1 MTTVNPI
8 CVQEQVLTGDTL
20 EEKWAQAASWGFDGI
35 ELRGRGEGAFAARL
49 PELRR
54 ATANGVPMPT
64 VCVEMSHFIG
74 AFDPD
79 LRRDAIAQMGDQL
92 RVIGELG
99 GRGAMTPA
107 SWGMFSRRLPPFEP
121 PRTPAEDTAV
131 LVDGL
136 GALGEIAASHGVM
149 IFLEP
154 LNRYEDHMVNR
165 LGDAVELIR
174 EIGLDSVRVGA
185 DTYHMN
191 IEEADP
197 AAALIEAGPYIGHVQ
212 ASDSNRLEPG
222 AGHIDWA
229 MFGASLQAIGYDGPI
244 AIESR
249 LSGEAAAVLPS
260 VPPLLRRYL

>member
-1 MTTVNPI
+1 VTSNPI
-8 CVQEQVLTGDTL
+8 AVQEQHLPGDTML
-20 EEKWAQAASWGFDGI
+20 EKWDIAQAWGFDGI
-35 ELRGRGEGAFAARL
+35 ELRGRGDGAFAARL
-49 PELRR
+49 PELR
-54 ATANGVPMPT
+54 AAAAAGVRMPT

-74 AFDPD
+74 AFDAD
-79 LRRDAIAQMGDQL
+79 LRADALTQMLDEL
-92 RVIGELG
+92 RVMAEIG

-121 PRTPAEDTAV
+121 PRSPEEDAGI
-131 LVDGL
+131 LVDQL
-136 GALGEIAASHGVM
+136 GALGDEASRLGVQ

-165 LGDAVELIR
+165 LADAVALI
-174 EIGLDSVRVGA
+174 ETVGSDAVRVAA

-197 AAALIEAGPYIGHVQ
+197 AAALVEAGPYIGHVQ

-229 MFGASLQAIGYDGPI
+229 LFGASLRAIGYDGPI
-244 AIESR
+244 AVESR
-249 LSGEAAAVLPS
+249 LSGPADEALPS
-260 VPPLLRRYL
+260 VPPLRGRHL